1 MDRHIFPDHATLV
14 NRSLKGLVASH
25 PNLAL
30 IPAIRTVYN
39 AAHDT
44 DKVSLICGGGAGHEP
59 GSTGFVGR
67 GFLSASVSGDTFAS
81 PSAKQ
86 VLGAIRKVPSNK
98 GIVVIITNYTGD
110 NLHFGLAAQQA
121 RASGVE
127 NIAILPVGDD
137 VSVGRTKGALVGRR
151 ALAGTILVC
160 KILGAA
166 SELSL
171 SFQSVLRLGQTV
183 TSSIVSIACTLG
195 HCHVPGRDN
204 AHYSVVQPGTIEIG
218 LGLHNEPG
226 AFVVEQ
232 PPPDKLVARMLDLCL
247 NQDDKE
253 RAFVPFTYGE
263 NIKPS
268 SGDEVVLFVNNMGGM
283 SVLEMYAVVDET
295 ISQLEKLNIR
305 VRRSYCG
312 SFMTSLN
319 APGFSITL
327 WNLTHNSRLVTALE
341 KEEEL
346 KPDVSFLLSLVDA
359 PHGAAAWPSSAL
371 VRHDDDKRARE
382 EKFVKFEEETIKEPP
397 STASERKIFVDPAH
411 LRHIIRA
418 AALEVFAAE
427 PDLTKWDTIV
437 GDGDCGETCANG
449 AKAVLKALDEG
460 LGNDGELV
468 SVLRE
473 LTEIIDDTCG
483 GTLGAIYSIF
493 LAALTAEVR
502 ALAPSTPN
510 APPPPVD
517 IAFWGLTASRAIET
531 LKLST
536 KARVGHR
543 TVMDALIPFAEGLA
557 KAAEDSSTKGDVA
570 DEKAAFAKAEEAC
583 RVGGEGTASLKA
595 KLGRATYVGGDGDV
609 VLPPDPG
616 AMSLVA
622 LARGMGK
629 VLRGEK

>member
-14 NRSLKGLVASH
+14 VRSLKGLVASH

-39 AAHDT
+39 AAHDPNN
-44 DKVSLICGGGAGHEP
+44 VSLICGGGAGHEP

-86 VLGAIRKVPSNK
+86 VLGAIRKVHSNK

-171 SFQSVLRLGQTV
+171 SFPSVLRLGQTV
-183 TSSIVSIACTLG
+183 TSSLVSIACTLG

-204 AHYSVVQPGTIEIG
+204 SQYSVIQPGIIEIG

-232 PPPDKLVARMLDLCL
+232 PPPDKLIARMLDLCM

-263 NIKPS
+263 SSKPGA
-268 SGDEVVLFVNNMGGM
+268 GDEVVLFVNNMGGM
-283 SVLEMYAVVDET
+283 SVLEMYAVVDEA
-295 ISQLEKLNIR
+295 IAQLEKLNIR

-359 PHGAAAWPSSAL
+359 PHGAASWPSSAL
-371 VRHDDDKRARE
+371 VHHDDDKRTRE

-397 STASERKIFVDPAH
+397 TGSTRQIFVNPAK
-411 LRHIIRA
+411 LRSIIHT

-468 SVLRE
+468 SVLRN

-502 ALAPSTPN
+502 ALAPSSSADPS
-510 APPPPVD
+510 PSVD
-517 IAFWGLTASRAIET
+517 VAFWGLTTSRAIET

-543 TVMDALIPFAEGLA
+543 TVMDALIPLAEGLG
-557 KAAEDSSTKGDVA
+557 KVAEDSSLKG
-570 DEKAAFAKAEEAC
+570 DEKAGFAKAEEAC
-583 RVGGEGTASLKA
+583 RAGGEGTANLKA

-609 VLPPDPG
+609 ALPPDPG

-622 LARGMGK
+622 LARGIGK
-629 VLRGEK
+629 ALRSSQ

>member
-1 MDRHIFPDHATLV
+1 MSRVETMPITPSLV
-14 NRSLKGLVASH
+14 SACTTSPARSSSSNLH
-25 PNLAL
+25 PINSS
-30 IPAIRTVYN
+30 PACWT
-39 AAHDT
+39 
-44 DKVSLICGGGAGHEP
+44 
-59 GSTGFVGR
+59 
-67 GFLSASVSGDTFAS
+67 SAS
-81 PSAKQ
+81 
-86 VLGAIRKVPSNK
+86 IRE
-98 GIVVIITNYTGD
+98 T
-110 NLHFGLAAQQA
+110 
-121 RASGVE
+121 
-127 NIAILPVGDD
+127 
-137 VSVGRTKGALVGRR
+137 
-151 ALAGTILVC
+151 
-160 KILGAA
+160 
-166 SELSL
+166 
-171 SFQSVLRLGQTV
+171 
-183 TSSIVSIACTLG
+183 
-195 HCHVPGRDN
+195 
-204 AHYSVVQPGTIEIG
+204 
-218 LGLHNEPG
+218 
-226 AFVVEQ
+226 
-232 PPPDKLVARMLDLCL
+232 
-247 NQDDKE
+247 E

-268 SGDEVVLFVNNMGGM
+268 SEDEVVLFVNNMGGM

-295 ISQLEKLNIR
+295 ISQLENLKLNIR

-319 APGFSITL
+319 APGFSIAL
-327 WNLTHNSRLVTALE
+327 WNLAHNSRLVAASE
-341 KEEEL
+341 KEDL
-346 KPDVSFLLSLVDA
+346 KPEVSFLLSLVDA
-359 PHGAAAWPSSAL
+359 LPGAAAWPSSVL
-371 VRHDDDKRARE
+371 VRHDDDERARE
-382 EKFVKFEEETIKEPP
+382 EKFVKRDDQE
-397 STASERKIFVDPAH
+397 ASVDSKREKDLRFLNLFH

-483 GTLGAIYSIF
+483 GTLGTICSIF

-536 KARVGHR
+536 KAR
-543 TVMDALIPFAEGLA
+543 GLA
-557 KAAEDSSTKGDVA
+557 KAAEDSSTKGDVG

-583 RVGGEGTASLKA
+583 RVGGEGTASLKV

-609 VLPPDPG
+609 ALPPDPSV
-616 AMSLVA
+616 MSLVA
-622 LARGMGK
+622 LARGVGK
-629 VLRGEK
+629 ALRGEK